1 MRWFA
6 LLLLVTG
13 CAAPHRA
20 AVTSHEVRVYRGR
33 EDGLVSVEVWTD
45 TEKGG
50 GCFFLTDPS
59 VTGLVA
65 IHTNQTALGGGSQ
78 FMTGQA
84 SISVD
89 PQTGAIIG
97 AVGTAAGN
105 VIGAAAK
112 AAGVP

>member
-50 GCFFLTDPS
+50 GCFFLTDPVS
-59 VTGLVA
+59 YTHLTLP
-65 IHTNQTALGGGSQ
+65 TN
-78 FMTGQA
+78 
-84 SISVD
+84 
-89 PQTGAIIG
+89 
-97 AVGTAAGN
+97 
-105 VIGAAAK
+105 
-112 AAGVP
+112 